1 MDSISSVSKA
11 NASNPQSSREL
22 DNESKISAVV
32 LQPASENSYSS
43 GTELSEPSLTVEEI
57 DYAVEVINDTMTLI
71 NRSLNFEVDEDN
83 GRTVIKII
91 DRETGDLI
99 KQLPSEDMLKLIS
112 HMQEMQSLLSGE
124 SV

>member
-1 MDSISSVSKA
+1 MDSISSISKA

-22 DNESKISAVV
+22 DNESKVAVV
-32 LQPASENSYSS
+32 LQPASENSYTS

-57 DYAVEVINDTMTLI
+57 DYAVEVINDTMMLI